1 MARTVTAAQLVS
13 WVRSKGDWPSAQGSA
28 GDFLTDQEILE
39 ELNAG
44 IASLYRI
51 LASVHGYE
59 YFRTTSTPSTSV
71 NTETVP
77 LPADFYKLLGLWWN
91 DGSGVLK
98 PIRRYMPAE
107 GEYQVANEGWASLFG
122 GVSYSLVGSSI
133 RFVPT
138 PQAVHVLK
146 LEYAAAPVRL
156 VLDVDTWDGYAG
168 FEEYPVWYAVATF
181 KDKEDLDPGTAI
193 SRMKM
198 IEADIR
204 ASAVR
209 DQNEPKR
216 AQDLRGWPATSRR
229 GPGSRWG
236 FR

>member
-1 MARTVTAAQLVS
+1 MARTVTAAQLVG
-13 WVRSKGDWPSAQGSA
+13 WVRSKGDWPSASS
-28 GDFLTDQEILE
+28 FITDTEILD

-44 IASLYRI
+44 IASLHRI

-59 YFRTTSTPSTSV
+59 YFRTTSTPSTSTNV
-71 NTETVP
+71 ETVS

-91 DGSGVLK
+91 DGSGRFR
-98 PIRRYMPAE
+98 PIRRYMPGEAE
-107 GEYQVANEGWASLFG
+107 DQLVGEGWVSFLG
-122 GVSYSLVGSSI
+122 GVSYSLVGASL

-138 PQAVHVLK
+138 PQGVHALK

-156 VLDVDTWDGYAG
+156 VGAEDTWDGYAG

-181 KDKEDLDPGTAI
+181 KEKEDLDSTVALT
-193 SRMKM
+193 RMKA

-204 ASAVR
+204 ATAVR

-216 AQDLRGWPATSRR
+216 QQDLKGWPYSMRR
-229 GPGSRWG
+229 ARPGYR
-236 FR
+236 

>member
-1 MARTVTAAQLVS
+1 MARTVNAAQLIS
-13 WVRSKGDWPSAQGSA
+13 WVRSKGDWPSASGSA
-28 GDFLTDQEILE
+28 GDFIKDAEILE

-44 IASLYRI
+44 IASLHRI

-59 YFRTTSTPSTSV
+59 YFRAATTLATAV
-71 NTETVP
+71 NVETVS

-91 DGSGVLK
+91 DGSGILQ

-107 GEYQVANEGWASLFG
+107 AENQRTGEGWAACFG
-122 GVSYSLVGSSI
+122 GVYYSLVGGSL

-138 PQAVHVLK
+138 PQSIYSLK
-146 LEYAAAPVRL
+146 CEYAAAPTRL
-156 VLDVDTWDGYAG
+156 IGDGDTWDGYAG

-181 KDKEDLDPGTAI
+181 REKEESDASVAI
-193 SRMKM
+193 GRMKM
-198 IEADIR
+198 VEQDIR

-216 AQDLRGWPATSRR
+216 AQDIKGWPSSRR
-229 GPGSRWG
+229 PHRPGWR
-236 FR
+236 